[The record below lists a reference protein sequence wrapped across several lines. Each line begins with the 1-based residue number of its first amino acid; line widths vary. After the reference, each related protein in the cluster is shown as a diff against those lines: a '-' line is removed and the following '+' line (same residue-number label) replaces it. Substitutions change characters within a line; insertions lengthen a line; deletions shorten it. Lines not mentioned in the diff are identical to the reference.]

1 MAAKKAKLQ
10 EQFSEDAA
18 KEGCSHSNAGS
29 SIFQGVAIFVNG
41 YTVPSADSLKRMMM
55 LHGGV
60 YHLYQTDKTTH
71 IIASNLP
78 KCKMKL
84 LRTLKVVKPSWIVDS
99 VQEGRLLDYRQYLLY
114 TSKAQARLNFG
125 VGEVESSKLLQGTE
139 TSGEK
144 SNAASVSTTDVAERK
159 QSLNATEPDF
169 LSEFYSHSRL
179 HHISTMG
186 ALFKQYVTQLREQS
200 DGRFPGQETLQ
211 EWGRR
216 NNSSFNVSSD
226 KVIMHIDMDC
236 FFVSVGL
243 RDRPHLRGLPVAVTH
258 AKGNTTLAQQRK
270 GVDRAFEMNYYRQK
284 AELETVPSVDET
296 DSMSEIASCSYEAR
310 KCGVKN
316 GMFLG
321 TALKLC
327 PNLKTIPYDF
337 EGYKQVS
344 HCLYNTVAA
353 FTLDIEA
360 VSCDE
365 MFVDCTDVLQCSCT
379 SPMQFASFLRLEI
392 EDKTGCT
399 ASAGFG
405 SNRLQARLATKKAK
419 PNGQFHLEPSS
430 VSLFMRDIMVEDL
443 PGVGRN
449 LASRLH
455 TMGARTCSDLQ
466 RFTQSQ
472 LQREFGAKTGSA
484 LYRHCR
490 GDDDR
495 ALNFGHQR
503 KSVSADVN
511 YGIRFTNQEEAAVF
525 IKQLAGEVSSRLR
538 KVKLKGRCITLKL
551 MVRAKEAPIETAK
564 FLGHGVCDQ
573 VTRSSTLVTAVA
585 DQDIIA
591 REVLSILRQLSVR
604 PSDLRGIGI
613 QVTRLE
619 SDSVGNK
626 FLDSF
631 LIRGTRGGQE
641 VGSSNAAQE
650 DSHPQSTVQ
659 ATNEGSSLQDRDT
672 AHQADSTVIVQ
683 QEVCTSESGLAAKPQ
698 SQLMPHELCDL
709 DEEVLA
715 ALPEDI
721 RQEVLQ
727 TYRPSSSS
735 EVQRDVVVTNLKSPT
750 TEQVD
755 TSLCSSMTADEVR
768 ALVKEWVSCEDMPQP
783 CDVRMLA
790 DYLER
795 QVASRN
801 IDDMHLVV
809 KCLYRCVYKK
819 NSTVW
824 QEAYQTIINKVQ
836 DTMLVV
842 YGATLKLQDSFKH
855 DV

>member
-10 EQFSEDAA
+10 EQFSEDSA
-18 KEGCSHSNAGS
+18 KEGCSRSNAGS
-29 SIFQGVAIFVNG
+29 NIFQGVAIFVNG
-41 YTVPSADSLKRMMM
+41 YTVPSMDSLRRLMM

-60 YHLYQTDKTTH
+60 YQHYQTDKTTH

-78 KCKMKL
+78 NCKMKQ

-114 TSKAQARLNFG
+114 TSKAQACLNFG
-125 VGEVESSKLLQGTE
+125 VGEVESSTLVQGTE

-159 QSLNATEPDF
+159 QPLHATEPDF
-169 LSEFYSHSRL
+169 LSEYYSHSRL
-179 HHISTMG
+179 HHISMMG

-200 DGRFPGQETLQ
+200 DGRFPGQERLQ

-216 NNSSFNVSSD
+216 NNTSYNISGD
-226 KVIMHIDMDC
+226 KVVMHIDMDC

-243 RDRPHLRGLPVAVTH
+243 RERPHLRGLPVAVTH
-258 AKGNTTLAQQRK
+258 AKGNTTTAQQRK

-284 AELETVPSVDET
+284 AEPETVPSVGET
-296 DSMSEIASCSYEAR
+296 DSLSEIASCSYEAR

-337 EGYKQVS
+337 EGYRQVS
-344 HCLYNTVAA
+344 HILYNTVAA

-365 MFVDCTDVLQCSCT
+365 MFVDCADVLQLSCT
-379 SPMQFASFLRLEI
+379 SPMQFASFLRQEI

-405 SNRLQARLATKKAK
+405 SNCLQARLATKKAK

-430 VSLFMRDIMVEDL
+430 VSLFIHDIMVEDL

-455 TMGARTCSDLQ
+455 TLGVRTCSDLQ
-466 RFTQSQ
+466 RLTQSQ

-490 GDDDR
+490 GKDDR
-495 ALNFGHQR
+495 VLNFGHQR
-503 KSVSADVN
+503 KSVSAEVN

-525 IKQLAGEVSSRLR
+525 IQHLAGEVSSRLR
-538 KVKLKGRCITLKL
+538 KVRSKGRCITLKL
-551 MVRAKEAPIETAK
+551 MVRAKAAPIETAK

-573 VTRSSTLVTAVA
+573 VTRSSTLATAVA

-604 PSDLRGIGI
+604 PNDLRGIGI

-619 SDSVGNK
+619 SDNVGNR

-631 LIRGTRGGQE
+631 LIRGTRGSQQ
-641 VGSSNAAQE
+641 VSLSNAAQE
-650 DSHPQSTVQ
+650 ESYLQFTVQDSNEQST
-659 ATNEGSSLQDRDT
+659 DT
-672 AHQADSTVIVQ
+672 VHQADSSIIVQ
-683 QEVCTSESGLAAKPQ
+683 QAVCTSESGLAAKPQ
-698 SQLMPHELCDL
+698 SQLMVHELCDL

-721 RQEVLQ
+721 KQEVLQ
-727 TYRPSSSS
+727 TYWPISTSRA
-735 EVQRDVVVTNLKSPT
+735 QRDAVVTKLKSPT

-755 TSLCSSMTADEVR
+755 ISLCSSVTAHEVR

-790 DYLER
+790 DYLQR
-795 QVASRN
+795 HVANRN
-801 IDDMHLVV
+801 LDDVHLVV
-809 KCLYRCVYKK
+809 RCLYRSVTDY
-819 NSTVW
+819 
-824 QEAYQTIINKVQ
+824 I
-836 DTMLVV
+836 
-842 YGATLKLQDSFKH
+842 LKLKYSIILH
-855 DV
+855 NTRC